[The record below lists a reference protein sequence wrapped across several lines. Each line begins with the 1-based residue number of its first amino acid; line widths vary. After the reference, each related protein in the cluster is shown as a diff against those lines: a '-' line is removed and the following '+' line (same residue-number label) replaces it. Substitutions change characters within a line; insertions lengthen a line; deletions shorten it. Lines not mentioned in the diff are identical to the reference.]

1 MFLIL
6 SQKLSPSCVFPGH
19 SSPVYL
25 PGRQIRCGPVDTE
38 VMARVSSLTRRKEPG
53 VANPLGAVPVAL
65 PSFQQLTSHAGT
77 APSSLSEDKGGE
89 ETECPERRGQM
100 REDGGGLCAEPGSQA
115 GGIPGT
121 RSLRPGPPPACVLC
135 EH

>member
-6 SQKLSPSCVFPGH
+6 SQKLSPSCIFPGH

-25 PGRQIRCGPVDTE
+25 PGRQIPCGPVDTE

-53 VANPLGAVPVAL
+53 VANPLGEVPVAL

-89 ETECPERRGQM
+89 ETECPERVARCERMGRALCRARVAGRGHP
-100 REDGGGLCAEPGSQA
+100 GNTEPEA
-115 GGIPGT
+115 GPST
-121 RSLRPGPPPACVLC
+121 RLYSV
-135 EH
+135 